1 MDDAPIDKT
10 LAIMEAVA
18 AARSPLSVTEIA
30 DLTGL
35 SMPTAHRL
43 VVQLIDRNVLARH
56 LSSKRVM
63 PGARLTR
70 LGIDAVQTSLSADQ
84 PHALLKSLAISLGE
98 FAQISMVV
106 DGELVC
112 VDAAAVRRPGGL
124 HLEQGNKGPLHCT
137 SIGKLHLAHMPDDA
151 LSAWLRSSTRRKFT
165 SKTLT
170 SETRLRAHF
179 NEIRAQGW
187 ASCNEEWNAGVVGVG
202 VRIPVR
208 SNAFIGLCISAPTA
222 RMNYEEMVGNVPML
236 HKFAAD
242 IALAFEASSGGS

>member
-10 LAIMEAVA
+10 LMIMEAVA
-18 AARSPLSVTEIA
+18 ASRRPLSVTEIA
-30 DLTGL
+30 ELTGL
-35 SMPTAHRL
+35 AMPTTHRL

-70 LGIDAVQTSLSADQ
+70 LGIDAVQTSLNADQ
-84 PHALLKSLAISLGE
+84 PHALLKALTISLGE

-124 HLEQGNKGPLHCT
+124 HLEQGNRGPLHCT
-137 SIGKLHLAHMPDDA
+137 SIGKLHLAHMPEDA
-151 LSAWLRSSTRRKFT
+151 LAQWFRSSTRRKFT
-165 SKTLT
+165 NRTLT

-202 VRIPVR
+202 VRLPLR
-208 SNAFIGLCISAPTA
+208 SNAFIGLCVSAPTA
-222 RMNYEEMVGNVPML
+222 RMDYETMVDKVPVL
-236 HKFAAD
+236 REYAAE
-242 IALAFEASSGGS
+242 IALAFEASSGG

>member
-18 AARSPLSVTEIA
+18 SARRPLTVTEIA

-35 SMPTAHRL
+35 ATPTVHRL
-43 VVQLIDRNVLARH
+43 VIQLMDRNVLKRH

-70 LGIDAVQTSLSADQ
+70 LGMDSVQTSLNADQ

-124 HLEQGNKGPLHCT
+124 HLEQGNRGPLHCT

-151 LSAWLRSSTRRKFT
+151 LSAWLRASTLHKYTAR
-165 SKTLT
+165 TLT
-170 SETRLRAHF
+170 GEARLRSHF
-179 NEIRAQGW
+179 NQVREQGW
-187 ASCNEEWNAGVVGVG
+187 ASCNEEWNVGVIGCG
-202 VRIPVR
+202 VRIPLR
-208 SNAFIGLCISAPTA
+208 SSAFIGLCVSAPTA
-222 RMNYEEMVGNVPML
+222 RVSYDAMIGNIPVL
-236 HKFAAD
+236 RKFAGD
-242 IALAFEASSGGS
+242 IAAAFEASTGV